1 MIPPSVTSKNNSGK
15 ISFHICVAGF
25 WLSTSSILADNMLEG
40 HPSSYITFLLRATY
54 LACQNEYGKYP
65 AFRARCAMS
74 SGSHVLIVEIGRGS
88 DARRKEHMRL
98 RLSKPALF
106 LDLRQLLRE
115 AQRDFFVTFF
125 DRISSEV
132 SAELD
137 LLVVDLQTVVCEEG
151 EISESRQYPE
161 IASSMQRSVDRLAQ
175 ELVVQHCLVSRLR
188 GKIEVGHE

>member
-1 MIPPSVTSKNNSGK
+1 MTSKNTFGK
-15 ISFHICVAGF
+15 ISLRTYVTRF
-25 WLSTSSILADNMLEG
+25 WLSISSILADSMLEG
-40 HPSSYITFLLRATY
+40 HPSSYITLLLRATY
-54 LACQNEYGKYP
+54 LACQNEYGKYT

-74 SGSHVLIVEIGRGS
+74 LGLYVLIVEIGRGS

-106 LDLRQLLRE
+106 LELRELLRE
-115 AQRDFFVTFF
+115 AQKEFFLTFF

-137 LLVVDLQTVVCEEG
+137 LLVADIQTVVCEEG

-175 ELVVQHCLVSRLR
+175 ELGVQHRLLLRLR
-188 GKIEVGHE
+188 KEREADHE